1 MKLRDYQEA
10 AINGIRESFSKRNK
24 RVLLVSPTGSGKTV
38 VFSYVA
44 AGTSRNNK
52 RVLIIAHRRELLKQI
67 SKALKTAGVKHAVLT
82 AGYRGIPT
90 HKVVVASVFT
100 LAKRLKHWPA
110 PDLIIGDECHHFTP
124 DSTWGKVVQHFP
136 NAFVLGV
143 TATPE
148 RLDGKGLGL
157 LFDDMVMGPTV
168 AELTEQGF
176 LSPADVYAPSK
187 PDLGQV
193 RVRAGDYANNELE
206 GAMDKPSITGSAVAH
221 YSKLAAGKRAVVFCV
236 SVKHAKD
243 VAEDFRRAGF
253 NASHIDGGMEETLRD
268 KVLADFEQGTLQVLT
283 SCDLISEG
291 FDLPAVEVAIMLRPT
306 KSLSLYLQ
314 QAGRAIRISPG
325 KTKTIILDHA
335 GNTALHG
342 FIDEHREWELTNGTT
357 RRKQQGEAAPAVRTC
372 PDCYAV
378 HRPTPACPKCGHVY
392 KVKARKIEEKEGEL
406 IQISRSDEAKEA
418 AAEQDLTRRFRVL
431 MAVGRN
437 RRYAHPD
444 KWAFNVIC
452 GQESARLSKKRDAVH
467 HQLINGL
474 TQTERDRI
482 WELTIGTMTQKSAA

>member
-10 AINGIRESFSKRNK
+10 AIQGIRQSFSKGNK

-38 VFSYVA
+38 IFSYVA
-44 AGTSRNNK
+44 AGTSRNDK

-67 SKALKTAGVKHAVLT
+67 SNALKTAGVKHAVLT
-82 AGYRGIPT
+82 SSYRGIPT
-90 HKVVVASVFT
+90 AKVVVASVFT
-100 LAKRLKHWPA
+100 LVKRLKHWPE
-110 PDLIIGDECHHFTP
+110 PSLIIGDECHHFTP
-124 DSTWGKVVQHFP
+124 DSSWGKVIQHFP
-136 NAFVLGV
+136 KAFVLGV

-193 RVRAGDYANNELE
+193 RMRAGDYVSKELE
-206 GAMDKPSITGSAVAH
+206 GAMDKPSITGSAVSH
-221 YSKLAAGKRAVVFCV
+221 YSKLAPGKRAIVFCV

-243 VAEDFRRAGF
+243 VAEDFKHAGYVS
-253 NASHIDGGMEETLRD
+253 SHVDGGMEESVRD
-268 KVLADFEQGTLQVLT
+268 KVLADFESGAIQVLT

-357 RRKQQGEAAPAVRTC
+357 KRKQEGEVALSVRTC
-372 PDCYAV
+372 PDCYAA
-378 HRPTPACPKCGHVY
+378 HRPAPVCPKCGHVY
-392 KVKARKIEEKEGEL
+392 KIKSRKVEQRDGDL
-406 IQISRSDEAKEA
+406 VQISRSDEAKKAANEA
-418 AAEQDLTRRFRVL
+418 DLTRRFTVL
-431 MAVGRN
+431 MAIGRN

-452 GQESARLSKKRDAVH
+452 GQESARLSKARDAVH

-474 TQTERDRI
+474 TQKERERI
-482 WELTIGTMTQKSAA
+482 WTLTMGTLRHEAA

>member
-10 AINGIRESFSKRNK
+10 AINGIRESFRKGNK
-24 RVLLVSPTGSGKTV
+24 RVLLVLPCGGGKTIC
-38 VFSYVA
+38 FSYIT
-44 AGTSRNNK
+44 AGTAKNRK
-52 RVLIIAHRRELLKQI
+52 RVLIIAHRRRLLNQI
-67 SKALKTAGVKHAVLT
+67 SATLKMAGVKHSVLT
-82 AGYRGIPT
+82 AEYRGIPQSN
-90 HKVVVASVFT
+90 VVVASVFT
-100 LAKRLKHWPA
+100 LAKRLKRWPT

-124 DSTWGKVVQHFP
+124 DSSWGKVVQHFP
-136 NAFVLGV
+136 NSFVLGV

-157 LFDDMVMGPTV
+157 LFDDMVVGPSV
-168 AELTEQGF
+168 AELTAQGF
-176 LSPADVYAPSK
+176 LAPADVYAPSV
-187 PDLGQV
+187 PDLSAV
-193 RVRAGDYANNELE
+193 RKRAGDYAQGELE

-221 YSKLAAGKRAVVFCV
+221 YTKLAAGKRACVFCV
-236 SVKHAKD
+236 SVKHAED
-243 VAEDFRRAGF
+243 VAAEFRNAGYS
-253 NASHIDGGMEETLRD
+253 AKAIHGGLSEE
-268 KVLADFEQGTLQVLT
+268 EQNEILNDLERGSLQVMT
-283 SCDLISEG
+283 SCDLVSEG
-291 FDLPAVEVAIMLRPT
+291 FDIPAIEVAILLRPT
-306 KSLSLYLQ
+306 ESLSMHIQ
-314 QAGRAIRISPG
+314 QVGRAVRISSG
-325 KTKTIILDHA
+325 KSQAIILDHA
-335 GNTALHG
+335 GNTARHG

-357 RRKQQGEAAPAVRTC
+357 SRKQQGESVPAVRTC

-378 HRPTPACPKCGHVY
+378 HRPSPVCPKCGHVY
-392 KVKARKIEEKEGEL
+392 KIKARKVEQKEGEL
-406 IQISRSDEAKEA
+406 IQISSSDEAKEA

-482 WELTIGTMTQKSAA
+482 WKLTIGTMTQKSAA